1 MLILSY
7 YCLDDPLLKL
17 LEQAEDAV
25 RGDRGDTE
33 EGKPCEH
40 VAQKAGAD
48 AAVVVAASKVESR
61 AGNQGQ
67 HEGLGDA
74 PGLDQS
80 LGLAKDVI
88 KPQCQARID
97 HAEEPDHSLAGRGAG
112 RTPEPQQIEEVGR
125 EPAVGGRG
133 DVQRLE
139 QGGPG
144 AQQKTHAGR
153 CGAQVRYPT
162 YPQEKVQT
170 GWHFSP
176 RIPAE
181 FPGR

>member
-1 MLILSY
+1 MLALSR

-33 EGKPCEH
+33 EGNPCEH

-48 AAVVVAASKVESR
+48 AAVAVAASKVESR

-80 LGLAKDVI
+80 LGREGSNGLAFLPGNSSRVSRAVT
-88 KPQCQARID
+88 KPGQSQDRVD
-97 HAEEPDHSLAGRGAG
+97 SSNLGVPSPWSTVSHRSPG
-112 RTPEPQQIEEVGR
+112 EV
-125 EPAVGGRG
+125 
-133 DVQRLE
+133 
-139 QGGPG
+139 
-144 AQQKTHAGR
+144 
-153 CGAQVRYPT
+153 
-162 YPQEKVQT
+162 
-170 GWHFSP
+170 SP
-176 RIPAE
+176 P
-181 FPGR
+181 

>member
-48 AAVVVAASKVESR
+48 AAVVAAASQVESG
-61 AGNQGQ
+61 AGDQGR

-80 LGLAKDVI
+80 LGREGSNGLAFLLENSSRVS
-88 KPQCQARID
+88 R
-97 HAEEPDHSLAGRGAG
+97 
-112 RTPEPQQIEEVGR
+112 
-125 EPAVGGRG
+125 AV
-133 DVQRLE
+133 
-139 QGGPG
+139 
-144 AQQKTHAGR
+144 T
-153 CGAQVRYPT
+153 
-162 YPQEKVQT
+162 
-170 GWHFSP
+170 
-176 RIPAE
+176 
-181 FPGR
+181 

>member
-1 MLILSY
+1 MLALSR

-17 LEQAEDAV
+17 LEQADDAV

-61 AGNQGQ
+61 AGDQGQ

-97 HAEEPDHSLAGRGAG
+97 RAEELDHSLAGRGAG
-112 RTPEPQQIEEVGR
+112 RTAEPHQI
-125 EPAVGGRG
+125 AISH
-133 DVQRLE
+133 RL
-139 QGGPG
+139 PG
-144 AQQKTHAGR
+144 ELR
-153 CGAQVRYPT
+153 P
-162 YPQEKVQT
+162 PD
-170 GWHFSP
+170 
-176 RIPAE
+176 RIPSLI
-181 FPGR
+181 PGNRPGSPAKSSSSPA